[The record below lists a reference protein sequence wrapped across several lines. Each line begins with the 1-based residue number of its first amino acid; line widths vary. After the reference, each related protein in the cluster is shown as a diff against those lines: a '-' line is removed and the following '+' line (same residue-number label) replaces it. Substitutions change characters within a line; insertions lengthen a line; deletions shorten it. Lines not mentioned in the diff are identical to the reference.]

1 MVFSKHTF
9 HFSRRWHKR
18 LSWIV
23 GIQLAIWVI
32 GGAFFAIVP
41 FQGVI
46 KGKDVVKVPEAA
58 TISEFVFSY
67 PVSKIMETYPD
78 ASQITT
84 QAKYNQGVYV
94 VSLPTGKTFLNS
106 ETGSEIVIKPS
117 KEDIIK
123 SANQHYIG
131 DAKITSVKIIT
142 EPKIRLGIVDE
153 LFGKTGL
160 WQVSF
165 DDTWNSRLYFSAENG
180 EFYRVRND
188 AWVMYDFFFRLHV
201 MDYNTGEDF
210 NNNLLRA
217 FSIMS
222 IFVTI
227 TGIIMLIY
235 SVRSRRKAVRLSQA

>member
-1 MVFSKHTF
+1 MLFSKHTF

-23 GIQLAIWVI
+23 GIQLAIWVV

-46 KGKDVVKVPEAA
+46 KGKDVVAA
-58 TISEFVFSY
+58 PKLANISEFIFSY
-67 PVSKIMETYPD
+67 PVDKIMATYPQ
-78 ASQITT
+78 ASQISTHVK
-84 QAKYNQGVYV
+84 QNQGVYLV
-94 VSLPTGKTFLNS
+94 TLPSGKKFLHA
-106 ETGSEIVIKPS
+106 ETGLEFVTEPD

-123 SANQHYIG
+123 LAKQYYIG
-131 DAKITSVKIIT
+131 DGEINNISIIT

-165 DDTWNSRLYFSAENG
+165 DDTWNSRLYFSAQDG

-188 AWVMYDFFFRLHV
+188 AWVMYDFFFRLHI
-201 MDYNTGEDF
+201 MDYNTGEEF

-217 FSIMS
+217 FSILS
-222 IFVTI
+222 VFVTF

-235 SVRSRRKAVRLSQA
+235 SVRSRKKMLKMSYT

>member
-78 ASQITT
+78 ANQITT

-94 VSLPTGKTFLNS
+94 VSLPTGKKFLNS

-131 DAKITSVKIIT
+131 DAKMTSVKIIT

-217 FSIMS
+217 FSILS